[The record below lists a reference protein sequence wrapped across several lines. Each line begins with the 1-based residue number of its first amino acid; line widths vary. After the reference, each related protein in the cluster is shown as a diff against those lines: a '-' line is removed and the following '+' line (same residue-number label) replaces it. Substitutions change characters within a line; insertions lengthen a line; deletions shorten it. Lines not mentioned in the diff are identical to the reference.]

1 MSFRGV
7 MDGVFAG
14 TPGRADVRRVVW
26 MSVRKKGGKI
36 KEESEIR
43 GSGAPQRKIPDS
55 GWRKGSRV
63 WGIDLP
69 SGEV

>member
-1 MSFRGV
+1 

-14 TPGRADVRRVVW
+14 TPGRADASSVVW
-26 MSVRKKGGKI
+26 MSVRKKAGKI
-36 KEESEIR
+36 KETKEIQ
-43 GSGAPQRKIPDS
+43 GSGIIRRKISDS
-55 GWRKGSRV
+55 CWSKGSRV